1 MADNEK
7 MFNTYPVAEAI
18 NDDDLGM
25 LWDITTDSCKNFKMR
40 MLVDK
45 IEKNNESIS
54 GRLETLE
61 DDGFYF

>member
-7 MFNTYPVAEAI
+7 MFNTYPVTKAI

-45 IEKNNESIS
+45 IEKK
-54 GRLETLE
+54 
-61 DDGFYF
+61 

>member
-25 LWDITTDSCKNFKMR
+25 LWDITTDSCKNFNSLKSGWFYY
-40 MLVDK
+40 V
-45 IEKNNESIS
+45 KNQPKN
-54 GRLETLE
+54 
-61 DDGFYF
+61 

>member
-18 NDDDLGM
+18 NDDDLDM

-45 IEKNNESIS
+45 IEKNNVRI
-54 GRLETLE
+54 
-61 DDGFYF
+61 

>member
-45 IEKNNESIS
+45 IEKKIKSKTKVI
-54 GRLETLE
+54 
-61 DDGFYF
+61 DGVLYL